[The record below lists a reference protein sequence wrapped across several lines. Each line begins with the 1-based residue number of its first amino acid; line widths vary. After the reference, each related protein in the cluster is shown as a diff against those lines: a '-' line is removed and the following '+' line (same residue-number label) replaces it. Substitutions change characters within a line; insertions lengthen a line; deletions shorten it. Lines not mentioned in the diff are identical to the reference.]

1 MKIRF
6 SLAMI
11 CVFAILVII
20 GCTSPNLQKPQA
32 APFKTTKMK
41 SMQSAQNWDLV
52 AENLSN
58 SINDKY
64 QQLPLGLKR
73 AIYVDATDTSIF
85 SQSLK
90 SLLVTHLLKKGIS
103 ITTNPS
109 MDSANCSS
117 SAVTCNPL
125 HMKLEKQIVP
135 HKIIP
140 NPYTNTT
147 LPKIASYVIYLA
159 GDYWATHAWAILPL
173 STYVEKFAPPA
184 TSTEI
189 LVNALLV
196 DHDNVV
202 FTDTSIY
209 YVNDDDKDIYEG
221 NTINSYINP
230 SQKNHLLSSSM
241 DRAAISAAA
250 LTGRCDNAS
259 GFELSAKLLQQ
270 GYRMET
276 YEIQCKK
283 SKLIVNCEEYNS
295 CHVID

>member
-6 SLAMI
+6 SLIMTS
-11 CVFAILVII
+11 VFAILVIV
-20 GCTSPNLQKPQA
+20 GCTGPNLQKPQA
-32 APFKTTKMK
+32 APFETTEMK

-52 AENLSN
+52 AETLSKN
-58 SINDKY
+58 INDKY
-64 QQLPLGLKR
+64 RQLPTGLKR
-73 AIYVDATDTSIF
+73 TVYVNASDTSIF

-90 SLLVTHLLKKGIS
+90 NLLVNHLLKKGIP

-109 MDSANCSS
+109 LDSVNCNSPV
-117 SAVTCNPL
+117 VTCNPL
-125 HMKLEKQIVP
+125 HIKLEKQIVP

-140 NPYTNTT
+140 NPYINAT
-147 LPKIASYVIYLA
+147 LPKIASYVIYQA
-159 GDYWATHAWAILPL
+159 FDYWAAPAWAILPL

-189 LVNALLV
+189 LVNASLI
-196 DHDNVV
+196 DRDNVV

-209 YVNDDDKDIYEG
+209 YVNDDDKAIYEG
-221 NTINSYINP
+221 NKTDSYITTP
-230 SQKNHLLSSSM
+230 QKNHILPASM
-241 DRAAISAAA
+241 DKAAISAAA
-250 LTGRCDNAS
+250 LTGKCDNAS